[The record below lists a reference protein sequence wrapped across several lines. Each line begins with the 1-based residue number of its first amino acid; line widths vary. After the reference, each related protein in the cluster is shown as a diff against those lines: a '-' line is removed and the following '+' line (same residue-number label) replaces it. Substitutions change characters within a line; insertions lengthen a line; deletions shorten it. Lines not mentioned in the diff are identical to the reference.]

1 MMHHHPHHPW
11 PLPSSP
17 TPLLLPFL
25 LSLFLSSFLPPS
37 FSDVHYLQ
45 LYKACSTTRQFS
57 CGNRI
62 ISFSYPFRHQESPP
76 QCGYPDAALSCN
88 DTDHTLTIDIGN
100 KPYRVKDDNIDSATN
115 LVTVVDR
122 DFVGNPCPR
131 PSETTTLGPAPFEYT
146 DDDVNATFFID
157 CPANLPSPLVSISCL
172 ENIAA
177 GRRSYYWLG
186 NGRLPYGQMNTCEI
200 SFVQVP
206 TTRTAF
212 DQSTTYGEDYAE
224 ALQEGFTLKW
234 PAEIAVWCSACN
246 GSGGVCGY
254 ESSKPTCFCSD
265 GSATDGSCHKR
276 SHTKKII
283 IIGVSVGVG
292 GLVIVSFLGLFLYRR
307 KRRNQL
313 SPVLLSRRASSEPIS
328 SKKDPELG
336 DGQHYGTQVFE
347 YEELQEATDG
357 FNASNEVGE
366 GGFGTVYKGNLRDGR
381 TVAIKRLFENNFRR
395 VEQFMTEVDILSSHR
410 HPNLVSLYGCTSRR
424 SRQLLLVYEYV
435 PNGTVADHL
444 HGPRAREEGLSWPV
458 RMSIAI
464 ETAEALSYLH
474 AVTPP
479 IIHRDVKTNNI
490 LLDHRFRVKVADFGL
505 SRLFP
510 LNVTHVSTV
519 PQGTPGYVDPEYHR
533 CYQLT
538 DKSDVYSFGVVLV
551 ELMASKPAVDITRQR
566 HEINLAKMAIDKI
579 QNEELDQ
586 LVDPKLWRQSN
597 GEVIWMIRQ
606 VAEVA
611 FGCLQE
617 EGDMRPTMKE
627 VLEALRGIQGK
638 GSNRKKGAEAGDAI
652 AKDDDCSLQRER
664 PQHSPDTVTTV
675 WESRLTTPNAS
686 V

>member
-276 SHTKKII
+276 SHIKKII
-283 IIGVSVGVG
+283 IIGSVAGPVG
-292 GLVIVSFLGLFLYRR
+292 FVLVCVALFLYRT
-307 KRRNQL
+307 
-313 SPVLLSRRASSEPIS
+313 SEIYFP
-328 SKKDPELG
+328 
-336 DGQHYGTQVFE
+336 HWV
-347 YEELQEATDG
+347 YEHLD
-357 FNASNEVGE
+357 
-366 GGFGTVYKGNLRDGR
+366 RDGDLEAYDVTAETEEIAR
-381 TVAIKRLFENNFRR
+381 KMIMVGLWCIQTMPPSRPSMSR
-395 VEQFMTEVDILSSHR
+395 VVEMLEGRVGGMEMPPKPYLSSPR
-410 HPNLVSLYGCTSRR
+410 RPVVVTS
-424 SRQLLLVYEYV
+424 S
-435 PNGTVADHL
+435 
-444 HGPRAREEGLSWPV
+444 S
-458 RMSIAI
+458 S
-464 ETAEALSYLH
+464 
-474 AVTPP
+474 
-479 IIHRDVKTNNI
+479 
-490 LLDHRFRVKVADFGL
+490 
-505 SRLFP
+505 
-510 LNVTHVSTV
+510 
-519 PQGTPGYVDPEYHR
+519 
-533 CYQLT
+533 
-538 DKSDVYSFGVVLV
+538 
-551 ELMASKPAVDITRQR
+551 
-566 HEINLAKMAIDKI
+566 
-579 QNEELDQ
+579 
-586 LVDPKLWRQSN
+586 
-597 GEVIWMIRQ
+597 
-606 VAEVA
+606 
-611 FGCLQE
+611 
-617 EGDMRPTMKE
+617 
-627 VLEALRGIQGK
+627 
-638 GSNRKKGAEAGDAI
+638 
-652 AKDDDCSLQRER
+652 
-664 PQHSPDTVTTV
+664 
-675 WESRLTTPNAS
+675 
-686 V
+686 